1 MNGYFYDIESL
12 DNVFTLANFRD
23 KDNVVE
29 IYYLCDDDS
38 LIPKQN
44 FEQKTADHI
53 REKNRN
59 FTGGVEFYNL
69 KNTNSIARLATIF
82 GMSTAKYINNPNKQ
96 SDYPA
101 KYRIVCDTDPEY
113 DEELHPYLFGYNSY
127 HYDTTMLTLFLYE
140 CIQSDGKI
148 TVTTAK
154 SMRQYSDEMFENFN
168 DDKKNMEDRLKFSY
182 KNAAKPSLGFTGP
195 DYQLRTF
202 LIRKNMMM
210 SGRHIDVARLNEKQ
224 SKVGLKRLLGQL
236 GYQILESDK
245 LRPGQNHI
253 EDTKQ
258 LIDLIAYNV
267 SDVVNLK
274 KLFEHNVYTS
284 GFLLK
289 KQLLK
294 TYPELIYDQLGDT
307 YKPDIKPERVRKDRL
322 IIDSS
327 SAQFSTKAL
336 CPYGHLHDYDVVS
349 FMYPSEEKSK
359 KLGIPRVN
367 VLEEAKKFFYKNF
380 KQPELRAQFDV
391 IYNYYKQIEGKNFN
405 NGKNYLIDHGIDDPD
420 ALPDPEDLLMQMHPA
435 LKIHK
440 LEQIPAPN
448 TCITYFNADGS
459 PSSCFVNFSTGGIHG
474 AEYNKALYEKDIEK
488 YQKVHD
494 AWKAKVDILNRV
506 MKMYPD
512 PCEIKK
518 NKGVTIEGIK
528 YKPSDFLKSKATTE
542 IAFYKDPPEEPKK
555 PLLFKET
562 KEGSGSYNINKRY
575 TYTSADMVQHED
587 FVSYYPNMLRMMD
600 AFFNVYL
607 GYDRY
612 GEIFDNKTRYGKMT
626 KAKKYSKEKQSFY
639 SIMKNGTKLILNSG
653 SGAADANFE
662 SNIIMNNKII
672 SMRIIGQ
679 LFTWRIGQA
688 QTIAG
693 AKIISTNTDG
703 LYSAGLEETI
713 NNKVLEK
720 ESADIHVEIEPEP
733 IYLISKDSNNRTEIT
748 MQNGVLGKVEGA
760 SGGSLA
766 CRKGPN
772 PEKSL
777 AHPAILDWALTEYL
791 ACAAMNY
798 KRSGLDKPF
807 VEELGMSILKSARKQ
822 FNDDVHTLLMF
833 QNVIASSP
841 GSQRFVFAT
850 IDEDLTQPIPLQHYN
865 RCFIMKDNTQGTCH
879 LQIASAKVITD
890 AMLRKRRKNK
900 DRKQQH
906 DPIASAVLAVNGIKT
921 SMLPVTKEATV
932 TKIPGN
938 EAEWYMLIENS
949 DLHLMSEKRKNEILD
964 NLDYDKY
971 LGLLKHSFEKNWFNL
986 TPEYEQALTDIKKA
1000 EKESAEVPVS
1010 LIDVI
1015 DDQNKKNKI
1024 KQTSSNTTA
1033 DDTDNTDD
1041 TLEIVNVEDT
1051 SEIDEKGEE
1060 RLKEE
1065 ARIMH
1070 EAAMMVKENG
1080 EACLMAITNEI
1091 EKPIGFIDLDIPVAN
1106 ILTKL
1111 VKTDIAPDDIENA
1124 EHILLMSGI
1133 RKSDAHTVLVKL
1145 IKALTN
1151 TDIN

>member
-29 IYYLCDDDS
+29 IYYLCDDDN

-44 FEQKTADHI
+44 FEQRTADRI

-69 KNTNSIARLATIF
+69 KNADSISRLATIF
-82 GMSTAKYINNPNKQ
+82 GLSTAYYINNPNQ
-96 SDYPA
+96 PSDYPA
-101 KYRIVCDTDPEY
+101 QYRIVCDTDPEY

-127 HYDTTMLTLFLYE
+127 HYDTTMLVLFLYE
-140 CIQSDGKI
+140 CIQQNGTI
-148 TVTTAK
+148 TATTAK
-154 SMRQYSDEMFENFN
+154 LMRQYNDELFENFN
-168 DDKKNMEDRLKFSY
+168 GDKKNMEDRLKFSY
-182 KNAAKPSLGFTGP
+182 KDAAKPALGFTGP
-195 DYQLRTF
+195 DYKLKTF

-224 SKVGLKRLLGQL
+224 SKVGLKRLLGNL

-245 LRPGQNHI
+245 LRPGQDHI
-253 EDTKQ
+253 EDAEQ

-274 KLFEHNVYTS
+274 KLFEHNAYTS

-294 TYPELIYDQLGDT
+294 TYPELVYDQLDDT
-307 YKPDIKPERVRKDRL
+307 YKPDIRPERVRKDRL
-322 IIDSS
+322 TIDSS

-336 CPYGHLHDYDVVS
+336 CPYGHLHDYDTVS
-349 FMYPSEEKSK
+349 FMYPSEAKSK
-359 KLGIPRVN
+359 ELGIPRVN

-380 KQPELRAQFDV
+380 SQPEIRAQFDV
-391 IYNYYKQIEGKNFN
+391 IYEYYKQIEGKNFN
-405 NGKNYLIDHGIDDPD
+405 ESKNYLIDHGVLDPD
-420 ALPDPEDLLMQMHPA
+420 ESPDPEAELMEEHPE
-435 LKIHK
+435 LKVYR
-440 LEQIPAPN
+440 LAQIPAPN
-448 TCITYFNADGS
+448 TCMTYFNADGS

-474 AEYNKALYEKDIEK
+474 AEYNKALYESDMEK
-488 YQKVHD
+488 YQVLYD
-494 AWKAKVDILNRV
+494 AWKAKVDVFNRV
-506 MKMYPD
+506 KEMYPD
-512 PCEIKK
+512 PCDIKK
-518 NKGVTIEGIK
+518 NKGVEIDGVK
-528 YKPSDFLKSKATTE
+528 YKPSDFLKPKATTE
-542 IAFYKDPPEEPKK
+542 KAFYKDPPKEPKM

-562 KEGSGSYNINKRY
+562 KEGSGSYNVNKRY
-575 TYTSADMVQHED
+575 TYTSADPTQHED
-587 FVSYYPNMLRMMD
+587 FTSYYPNMLRMMD
-600 AFFNVYL
+600 AFFNVGL

-612 GEIFDNKTRYGKMT
+612 GEIFDDKTKYGKMM
-626 KAKKYSKEKQSFY
+626 KDEKYSKEERNLY
-639 SIMKNGTKLILNSG
+639 SIMRNGTKLILNSA

-662 SNIIMNNKII
+662 SNIRMNNKII

-693 AKIISTNTDG
+693 AKITSTNTDG

-713 NNKVLEK
+713 NNSVLEK

-733 IYLISKDSNNRTEIT
+733 IYLISKDSNNRTEIA
-748 MQNGVLGKVEGA
+748 MENGVLGKVEGA

-777 AHPAILDWALTEYL
+777 AHSAILDWALTEYL
-791 ACAAMNY
+791 ACASMNY
-798 KRSGLDKPF
+798 KGSGLDKPF
-807 VEELGMSILKSARKQ
+807 VDELGMSILKSARKQ
-822 FNDDVHTLLMF
+822 FDDDIQTLLMF

-850 IDEDLTQPIPLQHYN
+850 VDEDLTQPIPLQHYN
-865 RCFIMKDNTQGTCH
+865 RCFIMKDNTPGTYH
-879 LQIASAKVITD
+879 LQVASAKVITD
-890 AMLRKRRKNK
+890 AMLKKRRENK
-900 DRKQQH
+900 DRMQQH

-921 SMLPVTKEATV
+921 STLPITKEATV

-949 DLHLMSEKRKNEILD
+949 DLHLMSDERKNEILD

-971 LGLLKHSFEKNWFNL
+971 LSLLKHSFEENWFNL
-986 TPEYEQALTDIKKA
+986 TPEYEQALADAKKA
-1000 EKESAEVPVS
+1000 EKEDADKPASLLDLIASESNATAE
-1010 LIDVI
+1010 
-1015 DDQNKKNKI
+1015 
-1024 KQTSSNTTA
+1024 TTA
-1033 DDTDNTDD
+1033 SEDNAAS
-1041 TLEIVNVEDT
+1041 EAVNSEDVETAEAEDA
-1051 SEIDEKGEE
+1051 SEPDEAEKQRIAEQAAAIA
-1060 RLKEE
+1060 E
-1065 ARIMH
+1065 A
-1070 EAAMMVKENG
+1070 NG
-1080 EACLMAITNEI
+1080 EAYLASMTDAA
-1091 EKPIGFIDLDIPVAN
+1091 EKPVGFAGLDIPVTNMLTKLEKTEISPEDIAN
-1106 ILTKL
+1106 AEHVLCMNGIRESDAHAVLIKL
-1111 VKTDIAPDDIENA
+1111 VKT
-1124 EHILLMSGI
+1124 
-1133 RKSDAHTVLVKL
+1133 
-1145 IKALTN
+1145 LTN